1 MDEKLQTLVEE
12 LEAIDEK
19 IIDPEVINDQN
30 QYKTL
35 MQRRSE
41 LDPIVAL
48 IKQYQD
54 SQQNIE
60 DAKELINAESDN
72 EMKEFYRAELSEHT
86 DRVAKL
92 EEDLKVAL
100 LPKDPNENKNVIV
113 EVRAG
118 AGGDEAALFAGE
130 LSRMYL
136 RYAENKGFTVELL
149 SESEGPAGGVKE
161 MIFKIEGFRTYGTL
175 KYENG
180 VHRVQR
186 VPATESQGRIHTS
199 AASVVV
205 MPEAEEVDV
214 HIDPNDL
221 SIDVFRSSG
230 PGGQS
235 VNTTD
240 SAVRIH
246 HAPSGLT
253 VTCQDEKSQL
263 KNKLKAMSVLRARLY
278 ALAEEER
285 MKELGDTRLASIG
298 SGDRSDK
305 IRTYNFPQDRVTD
318 HRIKQSWNNIP
329 AIMDGNLDD
338 IINALMLDDQARM
351 LEATK

>member
-1 MDEKLQTLVEE
+1 MEDKLQKLVEE
-12 LEAIDEK
+12 LKEIDQQ
-19 IIDPEVINDQN
+19 IIDPEVISDQSK
-30 QYKTL
+30 YTKL
-35 MQRRSE
+35 MQRRAE
-41 LDPIVAL
+41 LEPIVEL
-48 IKQYQD
+48 INEYT
-54 SQQNIE
+54 STQQNLE
-60 DAKELINAESDN
+60 EAKELMNSESDD
-72 EMKEFYRAELSEHT
+72 EMKEFYKNEFDENS
-86 DRVAKL
+86 AKIPEL
-92 EEDLKVAL
+92 EEKLKVAL
-100 LPKDPNENKNVIV
+100 IPKDPNESKNVIV

-130 LSRMYL
+130 LGRMYM
-136 RYAENKGFTVELL
+136 RYAESKGFNIELL
-149 SESEGPAGGVKE
+149 SESPGPAGGMKE
-161 MIFKIEGFRTYGTL
+161 MIFKVDGHRAYGHL
-175 KYENG
+175 QYENG

-186 VPATESQGRIHTS
+186 IPATESQGRIHTS

-214 HIDPNDL
+214 QIDPNDL
-221 SIDVFRSSG
+221 EIDVFRSSG

-246 HAPSGLT
+246 HKPSNLT

-278 ALAEEER
+278 AIEEEKR
-285 MKELGDTRLASIG
+285 QKELGETRLASIG

-329 AIMDGNLDD
+329 SIMDGNLDD
-338 IINALMLDDQARM
+338 IIEALMMDDQARR
-351 LEATK
+351 LAASS

>member
-1 MDEKLQTLVEE
+1 MEDKLQKLVEE
-12 LEAIDEK
+12 LTEIDKK
-19 IIDPEVINDQN
+19 IVDPEVISDQS
-30 QYKTL
+30 QYTKL

-41 LDPIVAL
+41 LEPIVEL
-48 IKQYQD
+48 INEYTTAKQNAD
-54 SQQNIE
+54 E
-60 DAKELINAESDN
+60 AKELMTSESDAD
-72 EMKEFYRAELSEHT
+72 MKDFYKAEFEENS
-86 DRVAKL
+86 AKL
-92 EEDLKVAL
+92 PDLEEQLKLAL
-100 LPKDPNENKNVIV
+100 VPKDPNESKNVIV
-113 EVRAG
+113 EIRAG

-130 LSRMYL
+130 LGRMYM
-136 RYAENKGFTVELL
+136 RFAEAKGFKVDLL
-149 SESEGPAGGVKE
+149 SENQGPAGGVKE
-161 MIFKIEGFRTYGTL
+161 LIFKVDGHRAYGHL
-175 KYENG
+175 QYENG

-186 VPATESQGRIHTS
+186 IPATESQGRIHTS

-205 MPEAEEVDV
+205 MPEAEEIDV

-221 SIDVFRSSG
+221 EIDVFRSSG

-240 SAVRIH
+240 SAVRITH
-246 HAPSGLT
+246 KPSGLI

-278 ALAEEER
+278 AIAEEER
-285 MKELGDTRLASIG
+285 MKELGETRLASIG

-329 AIMDGNLDD
+329 SIMDGNLDD
-338 IINALMLDDQARM
+338 IIDALMLDDQSRRLA
-351 LEATK
+351 ANN

>member
-1 MDEKLQTLVEE
+1 MEDKLQKLVDE
-12 LEAIDEK
+12 LADIDSQ
-19 IIDPEVINDQN
+19 IIDPEVINDQSK
-30 QYKTL
+30 YKNL
-35 MQRRSE
+35 MQRRAE
-41 LDPIVAL
+41 LEPVVNL
-48 IKQYQD
+48 IKEYN
-54 SQQNIE
+54 STKQNIDE
-60 DAKELINAESDN
+60 AKELIDAESDADMKDFYKTELDEN
-72 EMKEFYRAELSEHT
+72 ESKIT
-86 DRVAKL
+86 DL
-92 EEDLKVAL
+92 EEKLKVAL
-100 LPKDPNENKNVIV
+100 IPKDPNESKNVIV

-130 LSRMYL
+130 LGRMYM
-136 RYAENKGFTVELL
+136 RFAETKGFDVELM
-149 SESEGPAGGVKE
+149 SESPGPAGGMKE
-161 MIFKIEGFRTYGTL
+161 MIFKVDGHRAYGML
-175 KYENG
+175 QYENG

-186 VPATESQGRIHTS
+186 VPETESQGRIHTS

-214 HIDPNDL
+214 EIDPNDL
-221 SIDVFRSSG
+221 EIDVFRSSG

-246 HAPSGLT
+246 HKPSGLT

-278 ALAEEER
+278 AIEEEKR
-285 MKELGDTRLASIG
+285 QKELGETRLASIG

-329 AIMDGNLDD
+329 SIMDGNLDD
-338 IINALMLDDQARM
+338 IVEALMMDDQARR
-351 LEATK
+351 LAASQ